1 MGEQE
6 AGSVTS
12 QELDRTPVRAGRSSA
27 GPAGAPD
34 TVAEADPD
42 AVPDAVFH
50 LDDGWRFTF
59 VNPAGES
66 LLARSPDQLLGLDL
80 RTCLPTLR
88 GTAVEKAFQAVLED
102 GAPRVFD
109 HLHGPWD
116 RWYEIRVQR
125 SSTGLTVVVRDIDD
139 RRRSARREADQRRA
153 EALHELTAMLEAL
166 PSATVL
172 VDEHG
177 RIRTANRV
185 WHAHGELLRARGI
198 SPGGVGDDY
207 VEAMSRGLGPADS
220 RALTEG
226 IRRVVEAPDDGTPV
240 TFEHEYRSALDSVD
254 RWWRLQASRVAGSR
268 QVVVSHLDVT
278 EQYRTEQALERQART
293 DELTDLPNRA
303 ALLELVGA
311 ALARPGRGPVAL
323 LHLDLDGFK
332 TVNDSLGHLV
342 GDALLQ
348 QVATRLTARIRPGD
362 AVGRL
367 SGDQFLVLAH
377 QVDAN
382 EAAALAFRLQGAFAA
397 PFAAQGIS
405 VPLSASIGVAVA
417 GPDDCTD
424 AHGLVSDADSAM
436 YAAKATGRERVH
448 LFAPGLRE
456 AARWRLEVASR
467 LRHGAVDQLVVHYQ
481 PVVRLDTGEVEGV
494 EALVRWQHPE
504 RGLLPP
510 DTFLAVAEE
519 TGQLIPITRWLLRET
534 TRQAAGWAEAGV
546 RLRLAVNVSARH
558 FAAETLVRDVRLAL
572 HRSGLPAEQ
581 LMLELTETSLA
592 EDPARAEAQL
602 GVLRGMGVRVAIDD
616 FGTGWSSLAQ
626 LLALPI
632 GTLKIDRSLL
642 TAAERVAAGDSGA
655 VLAAIVALT
664 RTLGIRSVAEGVET
678 AEHLRLVREAGC
690 DLVQGFLLGHPMP
703 AEEVLGWVH
712 GVRAAGGDLCR
723 LAAERAARRPGDRA
737 DVGADTAP

>member
-1 MGEQE
+1 VRGRAAQGEQE
-6 AGSVTS
+6 RGSVTS
-12 QELDRTPVRAGRSSA
+12 QRLDRTPASAEPAAGEQP
-27 GPAGAPD
+27 GH
-34 TVAEADPD
+34 
-42 AVPDAVFH
+42 VPDAVFH
-50 LDDGWRFTF
+50 LDDAWRFTF
-59 VNPAGES
+59 LNPAGED
-66 LLARSPDQLLGLDL
+66 LLARSPDQLLGRDF
-80 RTCLPTLR
+80 RQCLPTLR
-88 GTAVEKAFQAVLED
+88 GTAVERAFAAVLAD
-102 GAPRVFD
+102 GAPLVFD

-116 RWYEIRVQR
+116 RWYEIRVVR
-125 SSTGLTVVVRDIDD
+125 SSTGLTVTVRDIDD
-139 RRRSARREADQRRA
+139 RRRQSRREADQRRA
-153 EALHELTAMLEAL
+153 ETLRELTAMLEAL

-172 VDEHG
+172 VDEDG
-177 RIRTANRV
+177 RIRTLNRV
-185 WHAHGELLRARGI
+185 WLANGELLRTRGI
-198 SPGGVGDDY
+198 EPGTVGDNY
-207 VEAMSRGLGPADS
+207 VEALSRGLEPAD
-220 RALTEG
+220 AHTVAAG
-226 IRRVVEAPDDGTPV
+226 IAQLVAAPDDGTPR
-240 TFEHEYRSALDSVD
+240 TFEHEYPCALDSGD
-254 RWWRLQASRVAGSR
+254 HWWRLQASRVAGSR
-268 QVVVSHLDVT
+268 QVVVCHVDVT
-278 EQYRTEQALERQART
+278 DQYRTEQALERQART

-311 ALARPGRGPVAL
+311 ALGREERGPVAL

-332 TVNDSLGHLV
+332 TVNDSLGHVV

-348 QVATRLTARIRPGD
+348 QVAKRLAARIRPGD

-377 QVDAN
+377 DVDAN
-382 EAAALAFRLQGAFAA
+382 EAASLAFRLQSAFAA
-397 PFAAQGIS
+397 PFAARGIS

-417 GPDDCTD
+417 APGDGSD

-436 YAAKATGRERVH
+436 YAAKASGRERVH

-456 AARWRLEVASR
+456 AARWRLDVASR

-510 DTFLAVAEE
+510 DTFLSVAEE

-534 TRQAAGWAEAGV
+534 ARQAAAWAQAGV
-546 RLRLAVNVSARH
+546 RLRLAVNISARH

-690 DLVQGFLLGHPMP
+690 DLVQGYLLGHPMP
-703 AEEVLGWVH
+703 ADQVLGWVR

-723 LAAERAARRPGDRA
+723 LAAERADAQAAELAAELADVRA
-737 DVGADTAP
+737 DAAT